1 VLRASAQK
9 NLPRYGAASC
19 DVEDVVQET
28 LLAIHLKRHT
38 WDRNW
43 PIGPWI
49 AAIVGNNFIALS
61 GP

>member
-1 VLRASAQK
+1 VLRASVQK
-9 NLPRYGAASC
+9 NLPRYGAARC
-19 DVEDVVQET
+19 DVDVVHET

-49 AAIVGNNFIALS
+49 AAIVGNNLIALS